1 MPAYRGS
8 SSPGRVGATGRGPVM
23 TAVGTVSGW
32 GARAVVAAPRDSL
45 SGPPAP
51 GAPSPGS
58 SPPGPPPHGA
68 PPHGAPSHGAPPP
81 GPQPPAPDDGLP
93 GSGPAGDWPL
103 RDFAEL
109 SAWPGAVPQARAHA
123 GELLSRWGLGSLR
136 ENAELVVSELVTNAV
151 TATRGTGDLRP
162 VRLWLL
168 SDRARLLI
176 LVWDPCRHSPARI
189 DPAEDEEC
197 GRGLLLVETVSKE
210 WDWFATLHPAGK
222 AVWALCE

>member
-1 MPAYRGS
+1 
-8 SSPGRVGATGRGPVM
+8 M
-23 TAVGTVSGW
+23 TAVGAVSGW
-32 GARAVVAAPRDSL
+32 GARAVAAAPRRSL
-45 SGPPAP
+45 SDPPAP
-51 GAPSPGS
+51 G
-58 SPPGPPPHGA
+58 SPPHDASPAGPPPPHGA
-68 PPHGAPSHGAPPP
+68 PLHGAPPP

-103 RDFAEL
+103 RDFTEL

-123 GELLSRWGLGSLR
+123 GELLCRWGLDSLS

-151 TATRGTGDLRP
+151 TATRGTGDVCP

>member
-1 MPAYRGS
+1 
-8 SSPGRVGATGRGPVM
+8 M
-23 TAVGTVSGW
+23 TAAGTVSGW
-32 GARAVVAAPRDSL
+32 GARAVVAAPRHSL
-45 SGPPAP
+45 SGPPSQ
-51 GAPSPGS
+51 GAPPDGA
-58 SPPGPPPHGA
+58 PPHAAPPFGAPPQGAPAPGPPP
-68 PPHGAPSHGAPPP
+68 
-81 GPQPPAPDDGLP
+81 PAPDTGLP

-103 RDFAEL
+103 RDFTEL

-123 GELLSRWGLGSLR
+123 GELLCRWGLAGLR
-136 ENAELVVSELVTNAV
+136 DDAELVVSELVTNAV
-151 TATRGTGDLRP
+151 AATRGTGDVSP

-197 GRGLLLVETVSKE
+197 GRGLLLVESVSTE